1 MHELQA
7 FQHLINDV
15 LLVNVLEDVG
25 SNDSMK
31 ISIHEIEDEVYIS
44 IVFGSYNILQ
54 ANNVL
59 VARQLLQEDDFP
71 ECTLSI
77 CCVLE
82 CIKVLL
88 QRHDVLCLLVDGLPN
103 DTVGTLAYNRHSD
116 QTLMAF
122 EYFLT
127 SRNTLFT
134 YPIFGEFRTSS
145 ARELQS
151 LQSFFK
157 FL

>member
-1 MHELQA
+1 MHELKA

-44 IVFGSYNILQ
+44 IVFSSYNILQ

-88 QRHDVLCLLVDGLPN
+88 
-103 DTVGTLAYNRHSD
+103 
-116 QTLMAF
+116 
-122 EYFLT
+122 
-127 SRNTLFT
+127 
-134 YPIFGEFRTSS
+134 
-145 ARELQS
+145 
-151 LQSFFK
+151 
-157 FL
+157 